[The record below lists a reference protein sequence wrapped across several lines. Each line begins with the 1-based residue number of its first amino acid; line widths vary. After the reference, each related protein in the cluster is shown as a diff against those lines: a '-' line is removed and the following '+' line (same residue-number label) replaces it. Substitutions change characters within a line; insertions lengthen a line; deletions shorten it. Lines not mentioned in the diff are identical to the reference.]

1 MYLDRAEQCVLAI
14 IQGIQ
19 GSRMAKSL
27 EEKNNVIIE
36 VEIATKQA
44 FALKVSEVIWRIS
57 STLTSGD

>member
-1 MYLDRAEQCVLAI
+1 
-14 IQGIQ
+14 
-19 GSRMAKSL
+19 MAKSL